1 MYLTGKGRCPFC
13 MDFGKRIESSF
24 RCHRCEIVFDEF
36 VVSAGDYPEY
46 HDKYWN

>member
-1 MYLTGKGRCPFC
+1 
-13 MDFGKRIESSF
+13 MDFGKKAENSF

-36 VVSAGDYPEY
+36 MVWSGEYPEY